1 MTDEEY
7 LKRYY
12 QELNSVD
19 ENDSEKDEDFID
31 TAKGYLKHIAAG
43 AAGAIPASYLLNGG
57 KSIGPSIVAGGI
69 SAALKHA
76 LSDSDNIG
84 SSIFTG
90 VGVGALVGAKNLT
103 DSLSRENSS
112 LKEQA
117 KGNMDKNNK
126 KENINSSCKNF
137 SEIKD
142 FFSSYSEEGLKN
154 FSEKL
159 HNFMMLSEIGGFN
172 AMKDAP
178 EGEKIRYAALGS
190 ATGLAGGVTGGLL
203 GSVSGIG
210 SGFMAGLA
218 SGTGI
223 KNRIARATTGAIA
236 GGTALGTA
244 GGVLG
249 SKLGSDQGV
258 KILKEQKINKIM
270 KKAALN
276 KYLTEEEKAL
286 LKKYLYKKNRKEAL
300 EYAESL
306 MDEENLSFSEN
317 ENFASIWDI
326 GKAFYRG
333 VNKGSAAFN
342 KKAAKSVE
350 DWLGDAHPGVAK
362 TIKYGGGIG
371 ATATATTAANAT
383 PMLIPGGKDWLLGQN
398 KDTSVLPII
407 PGGGD
412 APVLNPTT
420 ISSVGGAGIGAII
433 NNKNPLVGAVS
444 GAVGGLA
451 GSVLAGSMNVNDNL
465 GKSAIGLGTG
475 ALASYLTS
483 KLTDKN
489 KDKEKPFYSLKKKK
503 VGRPSKRDL
512 DDEYPFLQ
520 EEVS

>member
-31 TAKGYLKHIAAG
+31 SAKGYLKHIAAG

-117 KGNMDKNNK
+117 KENMDKNNK

-159 HNFMMLSEIGGFN
+159 HNFMVLSEIGGFN

-218 SGTGI
+218 SGTGF

-258 KILKEQKINKIM
+258 KILKEQQINKIM

-300 EYAESL
+300 KYAEELINKKS
-306 MDEENLSFSEN
+306 N
-317 ENFASIWDI
+317 ENFSKLFPIEVLHQFYKSAKGGAKELFEE
-326 GKAFYRG
+326 GKGKYDNFKDKTLSHIENHKKRALAT
-333 VNKGSAAFN
+333 AAGG
-342 KKAAKSVE
+342 ATL
-350 DWLGDAHPGVAK
+350 LGA
-362 TIKYGGGIG
+362 GGI
-371 ATATATTAANAT
+371 
-383 PMLIPGGKDWLLGQN
+383 
-398 KDTSVLPII
+398 S
-407 PGGGD
+407 
-412 APVLNPTT
+412 
-420 ISSVGGAGIGAII
+420 
-433 NNKNPLVGAVS
+433 AVS
-444 GAVGGLA
+444 GDNSPSFLNVIPTLSGAGVGAIVNKEDPILGGLA
-451 GSVLAGSMNVNDNL
+451 GGIGGAIGHGISGSLGVESDLLKGAIGAGS
-465 GKSAIGLGTG
+465 G
-475 ALASYLTS
+475 ALASYIAS
-483 KLTDKN
+483 KLIKN
-489 KDKEKPFYSLKKKK
+489 KDKSNLFDVNSLNKRR